1 MGLHTVASIYKHG
14 KRWRAQ
20 VLIAGERQGKVFDTK
35 AEASQWA
42 LAIEAEGKKPLA
54 GSTKLVRDAAEK
66 LYEQFVNEGK
76 GRSDLSRA
84 KRLQQDPLSEK
95 RLVDVTVD
103 DLDAYRDRRRELVE
117 DASVRRELNLIR
129 GMFRRCRED
138 WKWMAHNPFEGFKAP
153 KSPDPRMRRVS
164 EEEIQIV
171 RHGFGIAETLT
182 AVTITNRVGLA
193 FLLAIE
199 TAMRSGEIVGL
210 EWSRVYLD
218 KRYVHLPKTK
228 NGDKRDVPLTPFA
241 CEILDALPKVEGQ
254 PCFMMDDDQR
264 DANWRKWRDKLPLEN
279 LNFHDSRSEA
289 IWRLSKKLD
298 VLQLARAIGHRD
310 INSLLIYYRESA
322 EDMAAK
328 LG

>member
-20 VLIAGERQGKVFDTK
+20 VLVGGERLGKVFDTK

-42 LAIEAEGKKPLA
+42 LMMEAEGKKPLA
-54 GSTKLVRDAAEK
+54 SSTMLVRDAAK
-66 LYEQFVNEGK
+66 RLHDLYVNEGK
-76 GRSDLSRA
+76 SRSDISRA
-84 KRLQQDPLSEK
+84 KRLQDDAIASK
-95 RLVDVTVD
+95 RLADVSKD
-103 DLDAYRDRRRELVE
+103 DLDEYRDRRLAKVE
-117 DASVRRELNLIR
+117 PASVRRELNLIR

-138 WKWMAHNPFEGFKAP
+138 WSWMSQNPFAGFKAP
-153 KSPDPRMRRVS
+153 KSPDPRMRRVND
-164 EEEIQIV
+164 EEIKIV
-171 RHGFGIAETLT
+171 RHGFGVAESLHAETL
-182 AVTITNRVGLA
+182 TNRVGLA
-193 FLLAIE
+193 FLFAIE
-199 TAMRSGEIVGL
+199 TAMRSGEICAL
-210 EWSRVYLD
+210 EWPRVYRE

-241 CEILDALPKVEGQ
+241 CEILDALPMVEGQ

-264 DANWRKWRDKLPLEN
+264 DANWRKWRDKLPVED
-279 LNFHDSRSEA
+279 LNFHDTRSEG

-328 LG
+328 LH

>member
-1 MGLHTVASIYKHG
+1 MGMHAVASIYKHG

-20 VLIAGERQGKVFDTK
+20 VLVAGHRQGKVFDTK
-35 AEASQWA
+35 AEASLWA
-42 LAIEAEGKKPLA
+42 LAAEAEGKKPLA
-54 GSTKLVRDAAEK
+54 VSTMLVRDAAKK
-66 LYEQFVNEGK
+66 LHELYVNEGK
-76 GRSDLSRA
+76 GRSDVSRA
-84 KRLQQDPLSEK
+84 KRLQEDALADR
-95 RLVDVTVD
+95 RLVEVTTD
-103 DLDAYRDRRRELVE
+103 DLDDYRDRRLAEVE
-117 DASVRRELNLIR
+117 EASVRREMNLIR

-138 WKWMAHNPFEGFKAP
+138 WKWMSHNPFEGFKAP
-153 KSPDPRMRRVS
+153 KSPDPRMRRVT
-164 EEEIQIV
+164 EDEIRII
-171 RHGFGIAETLT
+171 RHGFGIGQALAAT
-182 AVTITNRVGLA
+182 TITNRVGLA

-210 EWSRVYLD
+210 EWSRVHLD

-241 CEILDALPKVEGQ
+241 CEILDALPRVDDQ